1 MSAVVGETP
10 VVPDQAELD
19 QRKAS
24 RQWVTPLVGI
34 ILLAVLLFA
43 APIYGRLTSG
53 GKISPDIDREAETV
67 DVFVDLPFEPET
79 FHRETLS
86 DLGVFSGRD
95 RSDATRVRLRAVSQD
110 DLEAIANLFWVE
122 EIVPNQ

>member
-1 MSAVVGETP
+1 M
-10 VVPDQAELD
+10 VPDQAELD